1 MIKMQ
6 SGDREHQVTD
16 QCNSNKRKTENSEA
30 FISLSF
36 SQKSFTS
43 ETLDQIYCANKSPER
58 ETLPH
63 SHFCCLLLNLRV
75 MQNKFT
81 IFPEKSP
88 GSKNFH
94 IKYCLTYIYSLNICL
109 PVQTVACSACS
120 IYLDTLI

>member
-6 SGDREHQVTD
+6 SGHQEHQVTD
-16 QCNSNKRKTENSEA
+16 QCNGNKRKKENSEA

-75 MQNKFT
+75 ILSIQSCKINSQYFL
-81 IFPEKSP
+81 
-88 GSKNFH
+88 KNLQEVK
-94 IKYCLTYIYSLNICL
+94 IST
-109 PVQTVACSACS
+109 
-120 IYLDTLI
+120 